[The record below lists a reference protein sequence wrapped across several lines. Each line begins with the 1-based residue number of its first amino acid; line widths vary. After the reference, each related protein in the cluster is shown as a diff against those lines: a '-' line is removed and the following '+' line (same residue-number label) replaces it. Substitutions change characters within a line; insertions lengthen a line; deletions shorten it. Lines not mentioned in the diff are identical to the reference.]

1 MIKFTLFNTKAEKVG
16 EVELVLKSDD
26 LKLNKRLL
34 SQVLRVEQDH
44 IGSKNGKAKT
54 RAEVSGGGRKPFKQK
69 GTGRARAGSNRSP
82 IWKGGGVTFG
92 PTGVSKVLR
101 LPAKMR
107 SLAMLQLIAH
117 NKENISVVEDFLVKS
132 AKTKDAS
139 GFLQKIAGAKRV
151 MIISSTQESETVKPY
166 RNIVSAELHST
177 NNLLL
182 SDLMKKRMFLFSKKS
197 FEEISARLKSV

>member
-92 PTGVSKVLR
+92 PTGVSRVLR

-197 FEEISARLKSV
+197 FEEISARLKNV

>member
-26 LKLNKRLL
+26 LKLNKKLL

-44 IGSKNGKAKT
+44 ISSKNGKAKT

-92 PTGVSKVLR
+92 PTGVSRVLR

-197 FEEISARLKSV
+197 FEEISARLKNV

>member
-197 FEEISARLKSV
+197 FEEISARLKNV

>member
-1 MIKFTLFNTKAEKVG
+1 MIKFTVFNTKAEKVG
-16 EVELVLKSDD
+16 EIELVSKSDS
-26 LKLNKRLL
+26 LKLNEKLL

-44 IGSKNGKAKT
+44 IGNKNGKVKT

-92 PTGVSKVLR
+92 PTGISRILK

-107 SLAMLQLIAH
+107 FLAMLQLIAY
-117 NKENISVVEDFLVKS
+117 NKENISVVEDFSLKS
-132 AKTKDAS
+132 SKTKDAS
-139 GFLQKIAGAKRV
+139 EFLQKVAGAKRV
-151 MIISSTQESETVKPY
+151 MIISSIQESEAVKPY
-166 RNIVSAELHST
+166 RNIITAELHST

-197 FEEISARLKSV
+197 FEEISARLKNV

>member
-1 MIKFTLFNTKAEKVG
+1 MIKFPLYNIKAEKVS
-16 EVELVLKSDD
+16 EIELLTKSED
-26 LKLNKRLL
+26 LNLNKKLV
-34 SQVLRVEQDH
+34 SQVLRVEENH
-44 IGSKNGKAKT
+44 IKNKSGKAKT

-92 PTGVSKVLR
+92 PTGISRILR

-107 SLAMLQLIAH
+107 ALALLQLIAH
-117 NKENISVVEDFLVKS
+117 NKENIGVIEDFAVKS
-132 AKTKDAS
+132 QKTKDAS
-139 GFLQKIAGAKRV
+139 AFLQKVAGAQRV
-151 MIISSTQESETVKPY
+151 MIISSIEESESVKPY
-166 RNIVSAELHST
+166 RNILSAELHST

-197 FEEISARLKSV
+197 FEEISVRLKNV

>member
-1 MIKFTLFNTKAEKVG
+1 M
-16 EVELVLKSDD
+16 
-26 LKLNKRLL
+26 
-34 SQVLRVEQDH
+34 
-44 IGSKNGKAKT
+44 
-54 RAEVSGGGRKPFKQK
+54 
-69 GTGRARAGSNRSP
+69 
-82 IWKGGGVTFG
+82 TFG
-92 PTGVSKVLR
+92 PTGVSRVLR

-197 FEEISARLKSV
+197 FEEISARLKNV